1 MATSTEEQ
9 QLPLIKVVGISA
21 SGKSTLVKALRRHGY
36 NTRPVS
42 QEHSNIADL
51 WQQFDQPTI
60 LIYLDVDLET
70 QRSRRP
76 DVTWDKS
83 WLREENNRLDHA
95 RGHAELKINTAGLPS
110 ETVLQIALT
119 FLKNEGIRHADHA
132 LPTLNA
138 TGSALTSTAEI
149 IEVSA
154 SDVDTKKLSR
164 AERRKLRGKNR
175 K

>member
-1 MATSTEEQ
+1 MASSDEYQ

-42 QEHSNIADL
+42 QEHSNVADL
-51 WQQFDQPTI
+51 WQQFDQPKI

-76 DVTWDKS
+76 DVTWDKL
-83 WLREENNRLDHA
+83 WLREENTRLDHA
-95 RGHAELKINTAGLPS
+95 RGHAELKINTAGLSS
-110 ETVLQIALT
+110 ETVLQIAIT
-119 FLKNEGIRHADHA
+119 FLQNEGIRHADHA
-132 LPTLNA
+132 LPSLNA
-138 TGSALTSTAEI
+138 TGSALQSAAEI
-149 IEVSA
+149 VEDSESEVDA
-154 SDVDTKKLSR
+154 KTLTR
-164 AERRKLRGKNR
+164 AERRKLKRKNR